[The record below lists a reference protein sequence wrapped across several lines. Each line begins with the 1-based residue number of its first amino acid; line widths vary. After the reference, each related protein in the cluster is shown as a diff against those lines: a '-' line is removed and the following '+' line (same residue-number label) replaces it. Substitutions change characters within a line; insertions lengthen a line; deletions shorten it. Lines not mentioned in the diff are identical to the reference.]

1 MWQPQS
7 PRLGR
12 VADAVYS
19 LEPDDT
25 AWMHGILSAVHLD
38 CIGSDAAFVG
48 LGEISDGRAIPI
60 ASVATDEELARECRR
75 GASLLPAFYVGL
87 RARSFASTDFQL
99 VGHQI
104 RDLPQWDFLESR
116 DVQDVFVV
124 SAFVTSGRFLAFGGH
139 LPVAAERWPT
149 SLVEEW
155 EAVALHAAA
164 GTELRHARAT
174 GRASVA
180 AVFGRDGTCVHA
192 EGDAT
197 RERTFL
203 RESVRRLER
212 SRSRFRDV
220 PTPAEG
226 RRPFVEARW
235 TLVDQ
240 FDSDGKHF
248 IVAYAIEDDAPGEEP
263 KALEALSPQEQRVMN
278 LIAAGWPFKL
288 IAYQLGI
295 SEGAVA
301 SYAHR
306 ARTKLRTRQGD
317 LTGRRRRRAPS
328 VT

>member
-7 PRLGR
+7 PRFDR
-12 VADAVYS
+12 VTEAVYS
-19 LEPDDT
+19 LDPDET
-25 AWMHGILSAVHLD
+25 AWMTGVLDAVRLD
-38 CIGSDAAFVG
+38 CAGADAAFVG
-48 LGEISDGRAIPI
+48 LGEISEGLTIPI
-60 ASVATDEELARECRR
+60 ASVATDEELARHCQQI
-75 GASLLPAFYVGL
+75 AAVLPAFYVGL

-99 VGHQI
+99 VGHKI
-104 RDLPQWDFLESR
+104 RDLPQWEYFESR
-116 DVQDVFVV
+116 EVEDIFVV
-124 SAFVTSGRFLAFGGH
+124 SAFVTSGRFLAFGSH

-155 EAVALHAAA
+155 EAVALHVAA
-164 GTELRHARAT
+164 GTELRHASAT

-180 AVFGRDGTCVHA
+180 AVFERDGRCVHA
-192 EGDAT
+192 EDDA
-197 RERTFL
+197 RNERNLL

-220 PTPAEG
+220 PTPVEG
-226 RRPFVEARW
+226 RRPFVEAQW

-248 IVAYAIEDDAPGEEP
+248 IVAYAIEDDARGHEP
-263 KALEALSPQEQRVMN
+263 KAPEALSAREQRVMK
-278 LIAAGWPFKL
+278 LIAAGWSFKL

-306 ARTKLRTRQGD
+306 ARTKLRTRPSD
-317 LTGRRRRRAPS
+317 LTVRRRRRAP
-328 VT
+328 T